1 MTGVPL
7 QARVF
12 AKLALKEMSTVSLRK
27 SKGNLY
33 DTGPSR
39 PSRVN
44 QIEPMAAPYK
54 PLTVSDLPAGVPL
67 SVGG

>member
-33 DTGPSR
+33 DIWTVTSP
-39 PSRVN
+39 RVN

-54 PLTVSDLPAGVPL
+54 PVTVSDLPAGVPL